1 MAAEARTEEDEAEKQ
16 VVMLED
22 AFSGQLTDFTGSG
35 DEDDRNNEQAPTS
48 VSAEPA
54 PTPKPKREREIVS
67 SRNEPPGIDIHS
79 SDPDTLVE
87 LAEIAG
93 RRGNLDEAVAL
104 LDRALAID
112 GENAMAWYNR
122 GVAQMMMGDH
132 ETAVRD
138 LEVSLEL
145 DSEHIATLANLA
157 IAEEL
162 SNEPERAADYAQ
174 QVIEIDPDQT
184 MMLGILAK
192 AGRIGGPTSTRQ
204 SYEQPSAPE
213 EKEEKSDEGITPS
226 GPMST
231 EQTNDSVKDRSTGDE
246 EPISMSAPLEE
257 VLEKATEMVQ
267 QRKFKAAYATLLP
280 RLRDDAGDSASA
292 WRIAANALAR
302 LEQYPAAAKAYQ
314 HAIRVE
320 PNNASGYYN
329 LALVLQKSGDD
340 IAAIAALKDL
350 VKLDESNT
358 KGRDL
363 LTRLSKET
371 KDAEGMLIAGRA
383 LLSITP
389 SHPSRLEHVG
399 LLLNMAEGEEVVLQM
414 HGASLPATIPAG
426 PALAVEALTHLH
438 AGKGIAEDR
447 IRARA
452 MALADQM
459 KEAATLAR
467 SLLETDKKEPEN
479 WFTMAFVLERTG
491 QTDKANQCKTNGE
504 KLQQRVEK
512 TAQTTSASA
521 PPSLSVDPPRPKT
534 DAEPTQ
540 PEVSTA
546 DLLAAPK
553 PARVP
558 ERAEEVKTNVDLAV
572 LAKDAK
578 DIVDSSAVGRADS
591 ASVANYEIEWYNRGL
606 GLFKEKKFKEA
617 LSCFDK
623 ALTAFVDDERIV
635 SRVLRAR
642 GTAQY
647 MLQEYASSIES
658 FMNSIKANPAEVDGK
673 TLYNMGMAYAELERY
688 TDAIKSLE
696 QAIPRGLEGNDRK
709 RAEENLRRFSL
720 LAKHKAAR
728 MKSTA

>member
-1 MAAEARTEEDEAEKQ
+1 MAAASQAEDAEAKKQ

-22 AFSGQLTDFTGSG
+22 AFSGQLSDFTGSTEEEG
-35 DEDDRNNEQAPTS
+35 RTSGPIPTETPS
-48 VSAEPA
+48 S
-54 PTPKPKREREIVS
+54 PKPEKEEVS
-67 SRNEPPGIDIHS
+67 EAPPRDEPPGIDIHS
-79 SDPDTLVE
+79 SDPETLVE

-93 RRGNLDEAVAL
+93 RRGDLDEAVAL

-145 DSEHIATLANLA
+145 DSEHVPTLANLA

-162 SNEPERAADYAQ
+162 SDEPERAADYAQ
-174 QVIEIDPDQT
+174 RVIEIDPDQT

-192 AGRIGGPTSTRQ
+192 AGRIGGPTSARQ
-204 SYEQPSAPE
+204 ADVKHESTQVSTTKPNDGSTPP
-213 EKEEKSDEGITPS
+213 KDSSDGERV
-226 GPMST
+226 
-231 EQTNDSVKDRSTGDE
+231 EAVKDLSTGNE
-246 EPISMSAPLEE
+246 EEIPPTTSLED

-280 RLRDDAGDSASA
+280 RLRDDAGDSAPA

-302 LEQYPAAAKAYQ
+302 LEQFSAAAKAYR

-340 IAAIAALKDL
+340 IAAISALKDL

-363 LTRLSKET
+363 LMRLAKES

-383 LLSITP
+383 VLSTTP
-389 SHPSRLEHVG
+389 THPSRLEHVG
-399 LLLNMAEGEEVVLQM
+399 LLLDMAEGEEVVLQM

-426 PALAVEALTHLH
+426 PTLAAEALTHLH
-438 AGKGIAEDR
+438 AGNNVAEDR
-447 IRARA
+447 IRVRA
-452 MALADQM
+452 MALADQI

-467 SLLETDKKEPEN
+467 GLLEKDKKEPEN
-479 WFTMAFVLERTG
+479 WFTMAFVLDRTG
-491 QTDKANQCKTNGE
+491 QTEKANQCRTNGE
-504 KLQQRVEK
+504 KLQQRTEPPADTSSPSPA
-512 TAQTTSASA
+512 TA
-521 PPSLSVDPPRPKT
+521 LSVDPPRPKT
-534 DAEPTQ
+534 STEREQ
-540 PEVSTA
+540 PRVSTA
-546 DLLAAPK
+546 DLLAAPT
-553 PARVP
+553 PARIP
-558 ERAEEVKTNVDLAV
+558 ERVEEVKSDVDLSV

-578 DIVDSSAVGRADS
+578 DIVDSSEVGRADS

-658 FMNSIKANPAEVDGK
+658 FMNSIKANPADVDGK

-696 QAIPRGLEGNDRK
+696 QAIPRGLTGDDRK

-728 MKSTA
+728 MKSAA

>member
-1 MAAEARTEEDEAEKQ
+1 MAAASQAEDAEAKKQ

-22 AFSGQLTDFTGSG
+22 AFSGQLSDFTGSTEEEG
-35 DEDDRNNEQAPTS
+35 RTSGQRPTK
-48 VSAEPA
+48 
-54 PTPKPKREREIVS
+54 TPSSLKPQKEERYEVPP
-67 SRNEPPGIDIHS
+67 RDQPPGIDIHS

-93 RRGNLDEAVAL
+93 RRGDLDEAVAL

-145 DSEHIATLANLA
+145 DSKHVPTLANLA

-162 SNEPERAADYAQ
+162 SDEPERAADYAQ
-174 QVIEIDPDQT
+174 RVIEIDPDQT

-192 AGRIGGPTSTRQ
+192 AGRIGGPTSDTRQ
-204 SYEQPSAPE
+204 TNVKQESTQVSTTKPDDGPLPPKDS
-213 EKEEKSDEGITPS
+213 SDRERVEG
-226 GPMST
+226 
-231 EQTNDSVKDRSTGDE
+231 VKDLSTGNE
-246 EPISMSAPLEE
+246 EEIPPTTNLED

-267 QRKFKAAYATLLP
+267 QGKFKAAYATLLP
-280 RLRDDAGDSASA
+280 RLRDDAGDSAPA

-302 LEQYPAAAKAYQ
+302 LEQFSAAAKAYR

-329 LALVLQKSGDD
+329 LALVLQKSGDN
-340 IAAIAALKDL
+340 IAAISALKDL

-363 LTRLSKET
+363 LMRLAKES
-371 KDAEGMLIAGRA
+371 KDAEGMMIAGRA
-383 LLSITP
+383 VLSTTP

-399 LLLNMAEGEEVVLQM
+399 LLLDMAEGEEVVLQM

-426 PALAVEALTHLH
+426 PTLAAEALTHLH
-438 AGKGIAEDR
+438 AGNNFAEDR
-447 IRARA
+447 LRVRA

-467 SLLETDKKEPEN
+467 SLLEKNKKEPEN
-479 WFTMAFVLERTG
+479 WFTMAFVLDRTG
-491 QTDKANQCKTNGE
+491 QTEKAKQCRTNGE
-504 KLQQRVEK
+504 KLQQRTES
-512 TAQTTSASA
+512 SADSSS
-521 PPSLSVDPPRPKT
+521 PSPSTVLSVEQPRPKT
-534 DAEPTQ
+534 STEPEQT
-540 PEVSTA
+540 EVSTA
-546 DLLAAPK
+546 DLLAAPT
-553 PARVP
+553 PARIP
-558 ERAEEVKTNVDLAV
+558 ERVEEVKSDVDLSV

-578 DIVDSSAVGRADS
+578 DIVDSSQVGRADS

-606 GLFKEKKFKEA
+606 SLFKEKKFKEA

-658 FMNSIKANPAEVDGK
+658 FMNSIKANPADVDGK

-696 QAIPRGLEGNDRK
+696 QAIPRGLTGDDRK

-728 MKSTA
+728 MKSVA

>member
-1 MAAEARTEEDEAEKQ
+1 MAAASQAEDAEAKKQ

-22 AFSGQLTDFTGSG
+22 AFSGQLSDFTGSTEEEG
-35 DEDDRNNEQAPTS
+35 RNSGQGAIHTPS
-48 VSAEPA
+48 S
-54 PTPKPKREREIVS
+54 PKPQKEEKSEAPPRDQ
-67 SRNEPPGIDIHS
+67 PPGIDIHS

-87 LAEIAG
+87 LAESAG
-93 RRGNLDEAVAL
+93 RRGDLDEAVAL

-122 GVAQMMMGDH
+122 GVAQMMIGDH

-145 DSEHIATLANLA
+145 DSEHVPTLANLA

-162 SNEPERAADYAQ
+162 SDEPERAADYAQ
-174 QVIEIDPDQT
+174 RVIEIDPDQT

-192 AGRIGGPTSTRQ
+192 AGRIGGPTSDTRPANVKHESTQ
-204 SYEQPSAPE
+204 VSTTKPDDSPLPS
-213 EKEEKSDEGITPS
+213 KDSLGREGVR
-226 GPMST
+226 
-231 EQTNDSVKDRSTGDE
+231 DLSTGNE
-246 EPISMSAPLEE
+246 AEIPPQNSLED

-267 QRKFKAAYATLLP
+267 QGKFKAAYATLLP
-280 RLRDDAGDSASA
+280 RLRDDASDSAPA

-302 LEQYPAAAKAYQ
+302 LEQFSASAKAYR

-329 LALVLQKSGDD
+329 LALVLQKSGDE
-340 IAAIAALKDL
+340 IAAISALKDL

-363 LTRLSKET
+363 LMRLAKES

-383 LLSITP
+383 VLSTTP

-399 LLLNMAEGEEVVLQM
+399 LLLDMAEGEEVVLQM

-426 PALAVEALTHLH
+426 PTLAAEALTHLH
-438 AGKGIAEDR
+438 AGNNFAEDR
-447 IRARA
+447 LRVRA

-467 SLLETDKKEPEN
+467 SLLEKDKKEPEN
-479 WFTMAFVLERTG
+479 WFTMAFVLDRTG
-491 QTDKANQCKTNGE
+491 QNEKANQCRTNGE
-504 KLQQRVEK
+504 KLQQRIESSVD
-512 TAQTTSASA
+512 TSS
-521 PPSLSVDPPRPKT
+521 PSPSTVLSVEQPRPK
-534 DAEPTQ
+534 ASPEPEQ

-546 DLLAAPK
+546 DLLAAPT
-553 PARVP
+553 PARIP
-558 ERAEEVKTNVDLAV
+558 ERVEEVKSDVDLAV

-578 DIVDSSAVGRADS
+578 DIVDSSEVGRADS

-606 GLFKEKKFKEA
+606 SLFKEKKFKEA

-658 FMNSIKANPAEVDGK
+658 FMNSIKANPADVDGK

-696 QAIPRGLEGNDRK
+696 QAIPRGLTGDDRK

-728 MKSTA
+728 MKSAA